1 MIRAG
6 GPISLPGIG
15 GFRRIYWIRALG
27 EPEPSA
33 ALLPAFHLRGLSLK
47 KTCGAFPFLAL

>member
-27 EPEPSA
+27 EPELSA
-33 ALLPAFHLRGLSLK
+33 ALLPALEEYVKGVQLARYLSEN
-47 KTCGAFPFLAL
+47 A

>member
-27 EPEPSA
+27 EPELSA